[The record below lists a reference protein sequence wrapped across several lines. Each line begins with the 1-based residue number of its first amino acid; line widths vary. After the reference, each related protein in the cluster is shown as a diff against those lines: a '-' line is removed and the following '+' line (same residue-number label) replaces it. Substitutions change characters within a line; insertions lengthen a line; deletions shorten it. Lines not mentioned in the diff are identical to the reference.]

1 MIMRKLSITLTIGI
15 TLLSVQSCQ
24 WLRGLIHDDEV
35 VAKVGREVLYRSEV
49 EDLLPDGLSE
59 GDSLRL
65 SMQYINSW
73 AADIVFMDIA
83 EDMLSRNER
92 DVTKELESYRRS
104 LLKYRYE
111 QKYISERLDTAVTQS
126 EINEYYAAH
135 AENYVLQD
143 AVVKARYL
151 RILPGS
157 PDLSKLKRLMSS
169 DEEDAL
175 WQTETLAAST
185 SDFFKGYDDHWIDVN
200 VLARDMGG
208 IDPSRLTTRGR
219 DVFVEELD
227 GTGMLNLAYIV
238 DITAAG
244 EPAPVEYYAPA
255 ITDIILSSRKRAL
268 ASSLEQ
274 ELLTSARDKG
284 KFIIY

>member
-1 MIMRKLSITLTIGI
+1 MSKLAVIITIGI
-15 TLLSVQSCQ
+15 TSLSVQSCQ

-49 EDLLPDGLSE
+49 EALIPDGISE

-73 AADIVFMDIA
+73 AADIVFIDIA
-83 EDMLSRNER
+83 EDMLSRNEK
-92 DVTKELESYRRS
+92 DVSKELESYRRS

-111 QKYISERLDTAVTQS
+111 QKYISERLDTAVTQY
-126 EINEYYAAH
+126 EISEYYTAH
-135 AENYVLQD
+135 AENYVLKD

-169 DEEDAL
+169 DEEDSL

-185 SDFFKGYDDHWIDVN
+185 SDFFKGYDDRWIDVN
-200 VLARDMGG
+200 VLARDMG
-208 IDPSRLTTRGR
+208 IEPDRLIARGR

-227 GTGMLNLAYIV
+227 GSGMLNLAYIV

-244 EPAPVEYYAPA
+244 EPAPLEYCTPS

-268 ASSLEQ
+268 AFALEQ